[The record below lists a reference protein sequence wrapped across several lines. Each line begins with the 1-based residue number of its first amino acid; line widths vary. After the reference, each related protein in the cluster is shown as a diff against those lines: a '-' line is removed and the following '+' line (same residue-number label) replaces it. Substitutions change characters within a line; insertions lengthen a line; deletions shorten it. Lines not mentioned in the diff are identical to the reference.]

1 MVHRIV
7 WTRKALED
15 LREIHDYIARDSRR
29 YAQIQ
34 VERLQESALKLSR
47 LPEAGRVVPEFP
59 REPWREILTGNY
71 RLIYRA
77 ESSSRQVLI
86 LAVVHGRQLLKRT
99 MVTPN
104 GP

>member
-1 MVHRIV
+1 VVQRIV
-7 WTRKALED
+7 WTKKALED

-34 VERLQESALKLSR
+34 VERLQEAARKLSQ

-59 REPWREILTGNY
+59 SGPWREILTGSY

-77 ESSSRQVLI
+77 EPGAGRIRI
-86 LAVVHGRQLLKRT
+86 LAVVHGRQLLRRT
-99 MVTPN
+99 MIAPD
-104 GP
+104 